1 MTSLRLLLL
10 AALALGLS
18 GCAKLPI
25 KRDGAKAGPFFT
37 PANVKVSAP
46 RLPATIRR
54 VLLLPVSADGLAI
67 PEENLTRLDA
77 AFLTE
82 LTRAARFEVVT
93 LTRDELA
100 RVTGSRQLNSTAP
113 LPPGFI
119 DRLFNIYNQ
128 YAADAVL
135 FVDLTSYSPYPPLA
149 IGVRARLAPIR
160 ETELLWAADLTFSA
174 AEPPVANSARRHALS
189 LAKSSGPANLSHTI
203 LQNPTRFA
211 GYVAAATF
219 DTLPLRFAPEPAS
232 AK

>member
-10 AALALGLS
+10 AALALGQS
-18 GCAKLPI
+18 GCAQLPI

-37 PANVKVSAP
+37 PANVTSSAP
-46 RLPATIRR
+46 RLPASIRR

-67 PEENLTRLDA
+67 HEDNLNRIDA

-82 LTRAARFEVVT
+82 LNQAARFEVVT
-93 LTRDELA
+93 ITRDELA
-100 RVTGSRQLNSTAP
+100 RVTGTRQLNSTSP

-135 FVDLTSYSPYPPLA
+135 FVDLTAYSPYPPLSL
-149 IGVRARLAPIR
+149 GVRARLAPIR
-160 ETELLWAADLTFSA
+160 ESEILWAADVNFSA
-174 AEPPVANSARRHALS
+174 ADPAVANSARRHALN
-189 LAKSSGPANLSHTI
+189 LAKSSGPADLSHTI

-211 GYVAAATF
+211 AYAAAATF
-219 DTLPLRFAPEPAS
+219 DTLPPRFAPEPAP